1 MADDIYL
8 PWPVGGIRRNER
20 GQIMVE
26 IEADLLV
33 VMAAR
38 AKVETE
44 RLMVEHMA
52 AEKPPVGQRGY
63 DHQSRRHDL
72 NRDINNFGGLSHWL
86 GRLSPRRLSW

>member
-44 RLMVEHMA
+44 RLLVEHMA
-52 AEKPPVGQRGY
+52 SEKPPVGQRY
-63 DHQSRRHDL
+63 DHQSRRVQLNHD
-72 NRDINNFGGLSHWL
+72 ISSFGGLSGWL
-86 GRLSPRRLSW
+86 GRLSPRRPSW